1 MNKSLANQKPKP
13 RSTSKMLKREVVEE
27 LLEQRKLGAQRTQQL
42 TENGNKVPTLKKLR
56 EQENE
61 LFKQLQEE
69 MKKTEGLRQRIKA
82 HEEAINNATSEL
94 RKKLETIDAENSCC
108 ICLLN
113 WSARGHHRLVSLKCG
128 HLFGK
133 TCIRTYWRQSNR
145 CPICRV
151 VSYEDDIRQV
161 HPYNCDSTTDE

>member
-13 RSTSKMLKREVVEE
+13 RSISGMLKREVAEE
-27 LLEQRKLGAQRTQQL
+27 IVEQRKLGAQLDRQL
-42 TENGNKVPTLKKLR
+42 TEDGNKVPTLKELR
-56 EQENE
+56 DQDNE

-69 MKKTEGLRQRIKA
+69 MEKTEVLRQRIKTNK
-82 HEEAINNATSEL
+82 EAVNNATSEL
-94 RKKLETIDAENSCC
+94 RKKLDIIDQENSCC
-108 ICLLN
+108 ICLLH

-128 HLFGK
+128 HLFGEM
-133 TCIRTYWRQSNR
+133 CIRTYWRQSNR

-161 HPYNCDSTTDE
+161 HPYNCDSTTDQ